1 MKQSTEYGS
10 KKEREICKFEYS
22 LVDVNVSTDGT
33 AWKECP
39 RRMGLNSLEPHLTG
53 NYFRVAKL
61 FHTISAK

>member
-39 RRMGLNSLEPHLTG
+39 RRMGLNSFEPYLVE

-61 FHTISAK
+61 YHTVSAK